1 MRTLRLLSLGATMLL
16 ILNLTGT
23 GAAGQAPEP
32 VQRVLVLYSDERL
45 LPANIIMD
53 ETIRA
58 VFAVGTNNRV
68 EFYSEFLDVAR
79 FQGEE
84 QQRRQR
90 DFFRD
95 KYRERPPDLLFA
107 VSGSA
112 LVFLAKHRAELFSGV
127 PIVYCPFAGDP
138 HADQLVHEVRKLPT
152 RSTKSASRKHQALER
167 DQSPIPP

>member
-1 MRTLRLLSLGATMLL
+1 MWIVRLLSLGTTMLL
-16 ILNLTGT
+16 ILNLAGT

-58 VFAVGTNNRV
+58 AFAVGTNNRV

-90 DFFRD
+90 DFSGTNI
-95 KYRERPPDLLFA
+95 ESVRPTCCSRS
-107 VSGSA
+107 VEA
-112 LVFLAKHRAELFSGV
+112 LWSSWRNTGPSCSPECRSFIV
-127 PIVYCPFAGDP
+127 PSPVIRMRINFQTP
-138 HADQLVHEVRKLPT
+138 
-152 RSTKSASRKHQALER
+152 ASRK
-167 DQSPIPP
+167 S